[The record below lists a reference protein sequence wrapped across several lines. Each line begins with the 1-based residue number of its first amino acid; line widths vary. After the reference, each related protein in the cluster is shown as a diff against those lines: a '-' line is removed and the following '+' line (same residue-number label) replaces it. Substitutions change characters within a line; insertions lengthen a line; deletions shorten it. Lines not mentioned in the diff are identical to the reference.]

1 MAVIPLRFAR
11 SKVISLLWTSRTL
24 CRGLADQFA
33 VDWPSSLAWTS
44 RPVWSGICTQD
55 KLGVLIGIDEG
66 CSSARISRYESG
78 IHQPPLPIVHLLAKQ
93 LNVPL
98 AYLFCEDDLLAE
110 AIIKLS
116 KLSKTELASFVA
128 EKN

>member
-1 MAVIPLRFAR
+1 MGIP
-11 SKVISLLWTSRTL
+11 
-24 CRGLADQFA
+24 
-33 VDWPSSLAWTS
+33 
-44 RPVWSGICTQD
+44 QD
-55 KLGVLIGIDEG
+55 RLGVMIGLDEG

-78 IHQPPLPIVHLLAKQ
+78 VHQAPLPTVRLLAKQ
-93 LNVPL
+93 LNVPV

-128 EKN
+128 EIN